1 MLGTKKY
8 LLIILALTVLCT
20 APIFSEGIEDDYVL
34 VDSIANIVRDESAQE
49 FVLCHLQPAIW
60 GAYDVEIKVSGN
72 YTFDRKP
79 RVFRLFRGVFSEEI
93 ERNIKSLKVHRN
105 GLVQLGSK
113 EETFARGIPFYITDL
128 VFESPNLVHFT
139 VFSNPNTSVEHAFVR
154 IQQFRKGKSGY
165 QSKLEIVNVREP
177 LSVYTSSQRCTIK
190 VDTYEGWILS
200 IVKSHGTQFCCLIS
214 NEVPLR

>member
-1 MLGTKKY
+1 MMGTRKY
-8 LLIILALTVLCT
+8 FLIMGALIALCT
-20 APIFSEGIEDDYVL
+20 SPLLGEGIEDDYAL
-34 VDSIANIVRDESAQE
+34 VESITSVVRDDSAQE

-60 GAYDVEIKVSGN
+60 GDYDVEIEVSGD

-79 RVFRLFRGVFSEEI
+79 RIFRLFRGVFSEET
-93 ERNIKSLKVHRN
+93 EQNVNSLKVNRN
-105 GLVQLGSK
+105 GLVQMGSK
-113 EETFARGIPFYITDL
+113 EEAFARGIPFYITDL

-139 VFSNPNTSVEHAFVR
+139 VFSNPNSMVEHAFVR

-177 LSVYTSSQRCTIK
+177 LSLYTSSQRCTIK

-214 NEVPLR
+214 NEVPLQ

>member
-1 MLGTKKY
+1 MIQTIKRFFT
-8 LLIILALTVLCT
+8 ILTLVALWVT
-20 APIFSEGIEDDYVL
+20 PIFSEGIEDDQAF
-34 VDSIANIVRDESAQE
+34 VDSIARIVRDDSAQE

-60 GAYDVEIKVSGN
+60 GAYDVEIKVSGD

-79 RVFRLFRGVFSEEI
+79 RVFRIFRGVFSEEI
-93 ERNIKSLKVHRN
+93 DRNINSLKVHRN

-113 EETFARGIPFYITDL
+113 EEAFARGIPFYIDDL
-128 VFESPNLVHFT
+128 VFEPPNLVHCT

-154 IQQFRKGKSGY
+154 IQQFRKGRAGY

-177 LSVYTSSQRCTIK
+177 LSLYAPSQRCTIK

-200 IVKSHGTQFCCLIS
+200 IVKSHGTKFCCLIS